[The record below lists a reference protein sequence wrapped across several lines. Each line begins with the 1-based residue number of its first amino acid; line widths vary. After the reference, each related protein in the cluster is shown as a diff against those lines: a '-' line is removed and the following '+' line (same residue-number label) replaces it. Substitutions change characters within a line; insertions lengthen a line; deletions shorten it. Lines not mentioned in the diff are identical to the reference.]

1 VLYRQRKIFDN
12 EYELDIFLP
21 DYNIG
26 IEVNGLFWHCEK
38 VKNKYYHLNKHN
50 FFKERG
56 IRIINIFD
64 DEIDIKLDIIKS
76 RLLHILNVNQTK
88 IYARKCIVKQ
98 INKKTKKDF
107 INKHHIQSDIAS
119 SYNYGLYYDDILI
132 SVMTFAN
139 RKIFNNANVELT
151 RYCCLPNYNIIGGAG
166 KLLNFF
172 LKEINPHKVISY
184 CDRCW
189 SEGNLYKTLGFKLI
203 KTTPPNYTYTKNFH
217 QRFNR
222 MKFQKHK
229 LSNCL
234 EIFDKQLSETQN
246 MHNNGYYR
254 IWDCGSFKFELSN

>member
-1 VLYRQRKIFDN
+1 VLYRQRKIFNN

-107 INKHHIQSDIAS
+107 INKHHIQGDIAS